1 MKKLFGFVFLL
12 IIGVSACKRCAI
24 CSNSCK
30 QCTDAHFSIKICS
43 DKLTYKYYNEYIDSL
58 TDPSLGW
65 TCTNIAADS
74 TYRLCKASQFKSEKL
89 MAEERGFSCKE

>member
-12 IIGVSACKRCAI
+12 IIGVSACKRCAT
-24 CSNSCK
+24 CANSCK
-30 QCTDAHFSIKICS
+30 QCSDKNFTIKVCS
-43 DKLTYKYYNEYIDSL
+43 DKLTYKHYNEYIDSL
-58 TDPSLGW
+58 TAPALGW
-65 TCTNIAADS
+65 SCADIPSDS